1 MDERVDRRNLIGSL
15 GVAATVAATAY
26 VAAPRA
32 AGAVAKPK
40 GKIPVTSFKVGHMTF
55 QTGPGAALGA
65 PALKGHTLAADEINA
80 EGGFLGARKI
90 VTITADEAAGVDGNV
105 KELRRMKLSEGI
117 DWFTGVISA
126 GDTVALAPVAEELE
140 IPTIFTDGCT
150 DHLFDVVVKKPKYV
164 FRVTNILSSDAVS
177 CMVAAS
183 RTWPNIKRIAHI
195 HPDYNFGRVQFVHSK
210 IAASYWLFPSVTRR
224 ARMFPNCGNGR
235 RSCARETVACV
246 ASGPALGFPKNGFGT
261 DAVSADPSDMYF
273 GSS

>member
-1 MDERVDRRNLIGSL
+1 MDERVDRRNFIGSL
-15 GVAATVAATAY
+15 GVAATVAATAC

-40 GKIPVTSFKVGHMTF
+40 GKIPTTPFKVGHMTF

-183 RTWPNIKRIAHI
+183 RTASMEVASTWATFSTASSI
-195 HPDYNFGRVQFVHSK
+195 FTLCC
-210 IAASYWLFPSVTRR
+210 AAATSISALFAGSVT
-224 ARMFPNCGNGR
+224 
-235 RSCARETVACV
+235 
-246 ASGPALGFPKNGFGT
+246 GT
-261 DAVSADPSDMYF
+261 S
-273 GSS
+273 

>member
-1 MDERVDRRNLIGSL
+1 MDERVDRRNFIGSL
-15 GVAATVAATAY
+15 GVAATIAATTY
-26 VAAPRA
+26 VAAPRV
-32 AGAVAKPK
+32 AGAFAKPK
-40 GKIPVTSFKVGHMTF
+40 GKIPDTPFKVGHMTF
-55 QTGPGAALGA
+55 QSGPGAALGA

-80 EGGFLGARKI
+80 EGGFLGLRKI
-90 VTITADEAAGVDGNV
+90 VTIAADEAAGVDGNV

-210 IAASYWLFPSVTRR
+210 IAAEGMKPSCPF
-224 ARMFPNCGNGR
+224 AFSPF
-235 RSCARETVACV
+235 S
-246 ASGPALGFPKNGFGT
+246 
-261 DAVSADPSDMYF
+261 
-273 GSS
+273 

>member
-1 MDERVDRRNLIGSL
+1 M
-15 GVAATVAATAY
+15 
-26 VAAPRA
+26 
-32 AGAVAKPK
+32 
-40 GKIPVTSFKVGHMTF
+40 
-55 QTGPGAALGA
+55 GA

-105 KELRRMKLSEGI
+105 KELRRMKLTEGI

-177 CMVAAS
+177 CMLAAS
-183 RTWPNIKRIAHI
+183 KAWPNIKRIAHI
-195 HPDYNFGRVQFVHSK
+195 HPRLQFR
-210 IAASYWLFPSVTRR
+210 PR
-224 ARMFPNCGNGR
+224 AICPLQDRG
-235 RSCARETVACV
+235 
-246 ASGPALGFPKNGFGT
+246 
-261 DAVSADPSDMYF
+261 
-273 GSS
+273 